1 MKSFIKWVEI
11 PVIDM
16 QRAVDFYNKVF
27 SLELITQDFG
37 CEKMA
42 CFPNKEGALVKSYEL
57 KVSGNGVLVSLNAG
71 NKLDKALVTI
81 QNEGGHLLKNKTKI
95 ESENLDYFAIFSD
108 SEGNTIGI
116 YGK

>member
-1 MKSFIKWVEI
+1 MQNFIKWVEI

-27 SLELITQDFG
+27 SIDLIIQDFG

-42 CFPNKEGALVKSYEL
+42 CFPNKEGALVESNEL
-57 KVSGNGVLVSLNAG
+57 KVSGEGVLVSLNG
-71 NKLDKALVTI
+71 GDKLDQALLAI
-81 QNEGGHLLKNKTKI
+81 QNEGGQILKNKTKI
-95 ESENLDYFAIFSD
+95 EVENLDYFAIFSD